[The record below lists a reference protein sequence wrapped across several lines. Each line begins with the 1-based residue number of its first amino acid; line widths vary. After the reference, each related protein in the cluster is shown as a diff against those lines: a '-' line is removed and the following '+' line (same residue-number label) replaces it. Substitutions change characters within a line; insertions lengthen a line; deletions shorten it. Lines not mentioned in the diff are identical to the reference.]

1 MEILGIIKQSKI
13 KQGTWKFFMENPHTN
28 CVDKKPRGLKPL
40 IYNPLFDIK
49 VHKFT
54 LLFYPKDLLDLWQ
67 LYLNLCPRRSTI
79 NTLVDSS
86 QPLRGYRSFQQLKFN
101 HMNSFLRDWE

>member
-1 MEILGIIKQSKI
+1 
-13 KQGTWKFFMENPHTN
+13 MENPHTN

-40 IYNPLFDIK
+40 IYNPLIDIK